1 VQLENNIKECP
12 IWRRNRLA
20 ARILLKAR
28 TRPLS
33 ERDRRIARDLLAR
46 GVQNYL
52 LDQGVASVI
61 GRRKDRYRR
70 WGLLKDG
77 IEPLRTW

>member
-1 VQLENNIKECP
+1 VQFEKKYKECD

-33 ERDRRIARDLLAR
+33 ERDRRLAR
-46 GVQNYL
+46 TLLTRGVDNYL
-52 LDQGVASVI
+52 LDQGISSVI

-70 WGLLKDG
+70 WGLLNDG
-77 IEPLRTW
+77 FTPLRTW

>member
-1 VQLENNIKECP
+1 MQSEKKNKECP

-28 TRPLS
+28 TLPLS
-33 ERDRRIARDLLAR
+33 ARDRRLAQVLLAR
-46 GVQNYL
+46 GVDNYL
-52 LDQGVASVI
+52 LDQGIASVI

-70 WGLLKDG
+70 WACSTMDSRL
-77 IEPLRTW
+77 

>member
-1 VQLENNIKECP
+1 MQFEKKYKECD

-33 ERDRRIARDLLAR
+33 ARDRRLARVLLAR
-46 GVQNYL
+46 GVDNYL
-52 LDQGVASVI
+52 LDQGIASLN
-61 GRRKDRYRR
+61 GRYASRHRR
-70 WGLLKDG
+70 WAG
-77 IEPLRTW
+77 IDD